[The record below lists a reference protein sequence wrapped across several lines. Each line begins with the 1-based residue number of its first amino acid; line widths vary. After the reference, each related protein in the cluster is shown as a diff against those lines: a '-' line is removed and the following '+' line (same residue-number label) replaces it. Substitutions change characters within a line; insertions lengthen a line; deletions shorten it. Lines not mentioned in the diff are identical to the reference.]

1 MEQTL
6 GRMQITNAETNNSEA
21 EGAPPGSQLA
31 QSPPRDP
38 SLEIQGVPQGWM
50 DPTSLPNPM
59 PTSLSTILPT
69 PPPSGGS
76 SPITDGVQTEQNFCS
91 GQETGIWTWL
101 CYLECGH
108 YHVIFILLILGRLVE
123 TWRQDWLNTNGLPR
137 MVISGTHF
145 WTPLT
150 N

>member
-1 MEQTL
+1 
-6 GRMQITNAETNNSEA
+6 MQITNAETNNSEA
-21 EGAPPGSQLA
+21 EGVPPGSQLA

-91 GQETGIWTWL
+91 GQETGI
-101 CYLECGH
+101 
-108 YHVIFILLILGRLVE
+108 
-123 TWRQDWLNTNGLPR
+123 
-137 MVISGTHF
+137 
-145 WTPLT
+145 
-150 N
+150 